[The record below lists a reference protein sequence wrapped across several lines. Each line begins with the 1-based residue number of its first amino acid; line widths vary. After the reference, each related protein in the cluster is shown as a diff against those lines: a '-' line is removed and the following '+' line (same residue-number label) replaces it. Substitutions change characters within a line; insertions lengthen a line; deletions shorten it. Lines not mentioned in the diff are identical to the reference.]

1 MVTPEEE
8 REAIQICDYER
19 ARNANVMVTEQRLQA
34 LRLRELAQEVT
45 SAQQTNKKRKKMGSD
60 ATMQHNLRSSSRL
73 SAARVDKES
82 GNGTAAHA
90 DSQPGSA
97 SSACGDL
104 QRGNGSAASDE
115 GMFVS

>member
-45 SAQQTNKKRKKMGSD
+45 SAQQPNKKRKKMGSD

-73 SAARVDKES
+73 SVARVDKEPR
-82 GNGTAAHA
+82 NGIVA

-97 SSACGDL
+97 SSARGDL